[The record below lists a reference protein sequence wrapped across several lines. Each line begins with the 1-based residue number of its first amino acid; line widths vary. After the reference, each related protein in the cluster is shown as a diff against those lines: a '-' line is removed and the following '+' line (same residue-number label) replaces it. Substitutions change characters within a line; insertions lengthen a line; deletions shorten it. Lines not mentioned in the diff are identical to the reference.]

1 MLTGSIT
8 VGTRVARWWFT
19 DRTDGQSVGA
29 YAAGNLAGHVGD
41 DPAIVRANRRA
52 LDLVV
57 GSAPIS
63 WMGPVHGVDIAEID
77 RSTSLTPNVDALATS
92 AADVPLATLG
102 ADCVPVLLA
111 AGDVVIA
118 AHVGWQGFADGMT
131 GSMVALLATHH
142 IDPADAHVVLG
153 PAICGACYGIPQDRA
168 DRIAAACTEAVT
180 AARNGG
186 PGADIR
192 LGLATQWKQLG
203 ATVEIVGGCTF
214 EDSQYFS
221 HRRDGV
227 TGRQAGVI
235 VWTA

>member
-8 VGTRVARWWFT
+8 AGDRVARWWFT
-19 DRTDGQSVGA
+19 DRSDGRSAGA
-29 YAAGNLAGHVGD
+29 YAAGNLAAHVGD
-41 DPAIVRANRRA
+41 DPADVRANRLA

-77 RSTSLTPNVDALATS
+77 RATSLTPNVDALATRF
-92 AADVPLATLG
+92 AEVPVATLG
-102 ADCVPVLLA
+102 ADCVPMLLA
-111 AGDVVIA
+111 AGDVIIA
-118 AHVGWQGFADGMT
+118 AHVGWQGFAEGMT
-131 GSMVALLATHH
+131 GSIVALLELHQVS
-142 IDPADAHVVLG
+142 PAQAHVVLG

-168 DRIAAACTEAVT
+168 DRIASTCPEALT

-186 PGADIR
+186 PGADVR
-192 LGLATQWKQLG
+192 LGLAVQWKQLG
-203 ATVEIVGGCTF
+203 ATVATVGGCTY
-214 EDSQYFS
+214 EDRNYFS

-235 VWTA
+235 LWTP